1 MDLRLIYTGKTMSY
15 VFFLFL
21 YLDIK
26 NVFNENLFRIVSL
39 RYKFVTELV
48 NKISYE
54 FTNNQNTKLVNL
66 AGCAMLFL
74 KIMIGINQLNSVE
87 ETKAS
92 NIENMNQEKTL

>member
-1 MDLRLIYTGKTMSY
+1 M
-15 VFFLFL
+15 LFP
-21 YLDIK
+21 
-26 NVFNENLFRIVSL
+26 S
-39 RYKFVTELV
+39 RYKFVTELA
-48 NKISYE
+48 NKIYYE
-54 FTNNQNTKLVNL
+54 FANNQNTKLVNL